1 MSNSA
6 GKGCFITQT
15 SGFIFIFLAVVLT
28 VGVALIVHFT
38 STKSGATHCN
48 CIYPASTS
56 GLDKQ
61 REGSQIQFCDS
72 LGQKVKQ
79 CKDILYKIHLS

>member
-6 GKGCFITQT
+6 AKGCFITQT
-15 SGFIFIFLAVVLT
+15 SGLILLFLAVVLT

-48 CIYPASTS
+48 YIYPALTS

-61 REGSQIQFCDS
+61 RKDSQIQFCDS
-72 LGQKVKQ
+72 LGQKVNQ
-79 CKDILYKIHLS
+79 CKYILYKIHLR